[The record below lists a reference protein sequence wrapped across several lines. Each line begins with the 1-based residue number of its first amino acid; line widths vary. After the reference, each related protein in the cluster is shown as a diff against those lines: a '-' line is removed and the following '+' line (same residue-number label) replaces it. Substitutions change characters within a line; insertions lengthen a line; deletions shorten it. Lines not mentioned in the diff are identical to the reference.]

1 MSIYTRQSKTE
12 KEKTNAA
19 KNRTPVN
26 FNGNAPVNA
35 QGRFYISYIIKGAN
49 RRQKPFSVKIYRGY
63 VMKYALKVS
72 RETNSSIIHVHPIEE
87 VPDSCKPYRVRR
99 GNYYVE
105 GLQVFKTRAAANT
118 ARAMEIIAAEYAQ
131 KTPNELRR
139 ILRDDM
145 ERLAN
150 FGITIL
156 PADGGCGATH
166 MGTGGNHEIWKLHK
180 EKTARAK
187 KPETI

>member
-1 MSIYTRQSKTE
+1 
-12 KEKTNAA
+12 
-19 KNRTPVN
+19 
-26 FNGNAPVNA
+26 
-35 QGRFYISYIIKGAN
+35 
-49 RRQKPFSVKIYRGY
+49 
-63 VMKYALKVS
+63 MKYALKVS

-87 VPDSCKPYRVRR
+87 VPDNCKPYRVRR

-105 GLQVFKTRAAANT
+105 GLQIFKTRATANT

-150 FGITIL
+150 FGITNETMCKLINESSGTLNTYLASTKRISPRIVAKFHIIAGHIARLANFGNTIL

-187 KPETI
+187 KPETV